1 MSEAI
6 WIATT
11 LRLPADGQ
19 QVLVKTRYGTV
30 EHRVTFRAEPEPRWE
45 TPCLISELD
54 LYAFWKPVSG
64 AAHDGR
70 LARIVSAA
78 SSI

>member
-1 MSEAI
+1 MSEAM

-30 EHRVTFRAEPEPRWE
+30 EHRVTFRVKPWPRWE
-45 TPCLISELD
+45 TPSLISDLE
-54 LYAFWKPVSG
+54 LYAFWKPTQSG
-64 AAHDGR
+64 RIRAANESH
-70 LARIVSAA
+70 A
-78 SSI
+78 SL

>member
-30 EHRVTFRAEPEPRWE
+30 EHRVTFRVKPWPRWE
-45 TPCLISELD
+45 TPSLISDLE
-54 LYAFWKPVSG
+54 LYAFWQPVRSG
-64 AAHDGR
+64 RVRATDGTH
-70 LARIVSAA
+70 A
-78 SSI
+78 SL